1 MERDGQKPVKLST
14 GGFWVKSQFQ
24 WKLLI
29 SIPTGCIMK
38 NSLNCQKPLVNKH
51 WKDWDNQL
59 QILLRQQLL
68 VIY

>member
-1 MERDGQKPVKLST
+1 MERDGQKTVKLLLRDSL
-14 GGFWVKSQFQ
+14 VKSQFQ

-51 WKDWDNQL
+51 WKDWGNQV